1 MELIISFVAGA
12 SIAAIVAVFVSKSVI
27 ANHKGQENK
36 LLEQA
41 EKSQQEAIDTLR
53 QSNDEQLA
61 SLRQS
66 SAEQLDAQKQ
76 HFESQIE
83 TLKKNNTEQLETQR
97 QSFETQLSKQK
108 EYYESQLDTLKKTS
122 SEQLETQKQS
132 STEQLEAL
140 RKSSREQL
148 EAQKKAG
155 EEALAL
161 QKKNSEEAI
170 KLIQTQFEEST
181 KALRAQLKD
190 DTSQILKNR
199 QEELEKSSQQNIGQI
214 LDPLKKNIEDLRR
227 AMDEGSKEQAERNGE
242 LKERIANLMQQSD
255 ATRRSADELAKA
267 LKHGSKVQGDWG
279 ETVLNELL
287 DSQGLTEGI
296 HYEVQSTICDECGHP
311 VKNATGGILRP
322 DVILHL
328 DTKRDLVIDSKVS
341 LSAFIDYMNT
351 EDEESR
357 KSALKRHI
365 DSLRKHVDELSKKD
379 YASYIRAD
387 RQMVDYTIMFVP
399 VGGALWTAMNEDKK
413 LWREAADKNVYIADE
428 QSLYGALRMVSLTWT
443 QISQAEN
450 HRKVYELAE
459 EMIERVGMFRER
471 YENLGNAL
479 QKVQKEYDEGKKKL
493 EPGGASIINTSKK
506 LIELGSKN
514 SAKHP
519 IKLIEK

>member
-12 SIAAIVAVFVSKSVI
+12 TIAAIVAVLLSRAVI
-27 ANHKGQENK
+27 RNHKVQEAK

-41 EKSQQEAIDTLR
+41 ERSKQEA
-53 QSNDEQLA
+53 
-61 SLRQS
+61 
-66 SAEQLDAQKQ
+66 
-76 HFESQIE
+76 
-83 TLKKNNTEQLETQR
+83 
-97 QSFETQLSKQK
+97 
-108 EYYESQLDTLKKTS
+108 
-122 SEQLETQKQS
+122 
-132 STEQLEAL
+132 LEAL
-140 RKSSREQL
+140 RKSSAEQIEAQKQSSAQQLEAQKQNSAQQL

-190 DTSQILKNR
+190 DTSQILKSR

-214 LDPLKKNIEDLRR
+214 LDPLKKNIEELRK

-287 DSQGLTEGI
+287 DSQGLTEGR
-296 HYEVQSTICDECGHP
+296 HYEVQHVLCDECGHP
-311 VKNATGGILRP
+311 IKNANGGILRP

-341 LSAFIDYMNT
+341 LSAFIDYMNAEN
-351 EDEESR
+351 EDSR
-357 KSALKRHI
+357 REALKRHI
-365 DSLRKHVDELSKKD
+365 ESLRKHVDELSKKD
-379 YASYIRAD
+379 YASYISAD

-399 VGGALWTAMNEDKK
+399 VSGALWTAMNEDKN
-413 LWREAADKNVYIADE
+413 LWRDAADKKVYIADE

-450 HRKVYELAE
+450 HRKVYELAN
-459 EMIERVGMFRER
+459 EMIERVGMFREK

-479 QKVQKEYDEGKKKL
+479 EKAQKEYQEGKKKL
-493 EPGGASIINTSKK
+493 EPGGVSIINTSKK

-514 SAKHP
+514 SSKHP
-519 IKLIEK
+519 IKLIEE

>member
-12 SIAAIVAVFVSKSVI
+12 TIAAIVAVLLSRAVI
-27 ANHKGQENK
+27 RNHKVQEAK

-41 EKSQQEAIDTLR
+41 ERSKQEA
-53 QSNDEQLA
+53 
-61 SLRQS
+61 
-66 SAEQLDAQKQ
+66 
-76 HFESQIE
+76 
-83 TLKKNNTEQLETQR
+83 
-97 QSFETQLSKQK
+97 
-108 EYYESQLDTLKKTS
+108 
-122 SEQLETQKQS
+122 
-132 STEQLEAL
+132 LEAL
-140 RKSSREQL
+140 RKSSAEQLEAQKQSSAQQL

-190 DTSQILKNR
+190 DTSQILKSR

-214 LDPLKKNIEDLRR
+214 LDPLKKNIEELRK

-255 ATRRSADELAKA
+255 ATRKSADELAKA

-287 DSQGLTEGI
+287 DSQGLTEGR
-296 HYEVQSTICDECGHP
+296 HYEVQHVLCDECGHP
-311 VKNATGGILRP
+311 IKNANGGILRP

-341 LSAFIDYMNT
+341 LSAFIDYMNAEN
-351 EDEESR
+351 EDSR
-357 KSALKRHI
+357 REALKRHI
-365 DSLRKHVDELSKKD
+365 ESLRKHVDELSKKD
-379 YASYIRAD
+379 YASYISAD

-399 VGGALWTAMNEDKK
+399 VSGALWTAMNEDKN
-413 LWREAADKNVYIADE
+413 LWRDAADKKVYIADE

-450 HRKVYELAE
+450 HRKVYELAN
-459 EMIERVGMFRER
+459 EMIERVGMFREK
-471 YENLGNAL
+471 YDNLGNAL
-479 QKVQKEYDEGKKKL
+479 LKAQKEYEDGKKKL
-493 EPGGASIINTSKK
+493 EPGGVSIINTSKK

-514 SAKHP
+514 SSKHP
-519 IKLIEK
+519 IKLIEE

>member
-12 SIAAIVAVFVSKSVI
+12 TITAIVAVLLSRAVI
-27 ANHKGQENK
+27 RNHKVQEAK

-41 EKSQQEAIDTLR
+41 ERSKQEA
-53 QSNDEQLA
+53 
-61 SLRQS
+61 
-66 SAEQLDAQKQ
+66 
-76 HFESQIE
+76 
-83 TLKKNNTEQLETQR
+83 
-97 QSFETQLSKQK
+97 
-108 EYYESQLDTLKKTS
+108 
-122 SEQLETQKQS
+122 
-132 STEQLEAL
+132 LEAL
-140 RKSSREQL
+140 RKSSAEQIEAQKQSSAEQLEAQKQNSAEQL

-190 DTSQILKNR
+190 DTSQILKSR

-214 LDPLKKNIEDLRR
+214 LDPLKKNIEELRK

-287 DSQGLTEGI
+287 DSQGLTEGR
-296 HYEVQSTICDECGHP
+296 HYEVQHVLCDECGHP
-311 VKNATGGILRP
+311 IKNANGGILRP

-341 LSAFIDYMNT
+341 LSAFIDYMNAEN
-351 EDEESR
+351 EDSR
-357 KSALKRHI
+357 REALKRHI
-365 DSLRKHVDELSKKD
+365 ESLRKHVDELSKKD
-379 YASYIRAD
+379 YASYISAD

-399 VGGALWTAMNEDKK
+399 VSGALWTAMNEDKK
-413 LWREAADKNVYIADE
+413 LWRDAADKKVYIADE

-450 HRKVYELAE
+450 HRKVYELAN
-459 EMIERVGMFRER
+459 EMIERVGMFREK

-479 QKVQKEYDEGKKKL
+479 EKAQKEYQEGKKKL
-493 EPGGASIINTSKK
+493 EPGGVSIINTSKK

-514 SAKHP
+514 SSKHP
-519 IKLIEK
+519 IKLIEE

>member
-12 SIAAIVAVFVSKSVI
+12 TIAAIVAVLLSRAVI
-27 ANHKGQENK
+27 RNHKVQEAK

-41 EKSQQEAIDTLR
+41 ERSKQEA
-53 QSNDEQLA
+53 
-61 SLRQS
+61 
-66 SAEQLDAQKQ
+66 
-76 HFESQIE
+76 
-83 TLKKNNTEQLETQR
+83 
-97 QSFETQLSKQK
+97 
-108 EYYESQLDTLKKTS
+108 
-122 SEQLETQKQS
+122 
-132 STEQLEAL
+132 LEAL
-140 RKSSREQL
+140 RKSSAEQIEAQKQSSAQQL

-190 DTSQILKNR
+190 DTSQILKSR

-214 LDPLKKNIEDLRR
+214 LDPLKKNIEELRK

-287 DSQGLTEGI
+287 DSQGLTEGR
-296 HYEVQSTICDECGHP
+296 HYEVQHVLCDECGHP
-311 VKNATGGILRP
+311 IKNANGGILRP

-341 LSAFIDYMNT
+341 LSAFIDYMNAEN
-351 EDEESR
+351 EDSR
-357 KSALKRHI
+357 REALKRHI
-365 DSLRKHVDELSKKD
+365 ESLRKHVDELSKKD
-379 YASYIRAD
+379 YASYISAD

-399 VGGALWTAMNEDKK
+399 VSGALWTAMNEDKQ
-413 LWREAADKNVYIADE
+413 LWRDAADKKVYIADE

-450 HRKVYELAE
+450 HRKVYELAN
-459 EMIERVGMFRER
+459 EMIERVGMFREK

-479 QKVQKEYDEGKKKL
+479 EKAQKEYQEGKKKL
-493 EPGGASIINTSKK
+493 EPGGVSIINTSKK

-514 SAKHP
+514 SSKHP
-519 IKLIEK
+519 IKLIEE

>member
-12 SIAAIVAVFVSKSVI
+12 TIAAIVAVLLSRAVI
-27 ANHKGQENK
+27 RNHKVQEAK

-41 EKSQQEAIDTLR
+41 ERSKQEA
-53 QSNDEQLA
+53 
-61 SLRQS
+61 
-66 SAEQLDAQKQ
+66 
-76 HFESQIE
+76 
-83 TLKKNNTEQLETQR
+83 
-97 QSFETQLSKQK
+97 
-108 EYYESQLDTLKKTS
+108 
-122 SEQLETQKQS
+122 
-132 STEQLEAL
+132 LEAL
-140 RKSSREQL
+140 RKSSAVQLEAQKQNSAEQIEAQKQSSAQQL

-190 DTSQILKNR
+190 DTSQILKSR

-214 LDPLKKNIEDLRR
+214 LDPLKKNIEELRK

-287 DSQGLTEGI
+287 DSQGLTEGR
-296 HYEVQSTICDECGHP
+296 HYEVQHVLCDECGHP
-311 VKNATGGILRP
+311 IKNANGGILRP

-341 LSAFIDYMNT
+341 LSAFIDYMNAEN
-351 EDEESR
+351 EDSR
-357 KSALKRHI
+357 REALKRHI
-365 DSLRKHVDELSKKD
+365 ESLRKHVDELSKKD
-379 YASYIRAD
+379 YASYISAD

-399 VGGALWTAMNEDKK
+399 VSGALWTAMNEDKK
-413 LWREAADKNVYIADE
+413 LWRDAADKKVYIADE

-450 HRKVYELAE
+450 HRKVYELAN
-459 EMIERVGMFRER
+459 EMIERVGMFREK

-479 QKVQKEYDEGKKKL
+479 EKAQKEYQEGKKKL
-493 EPGGASIINTSKK
+493 EPGGVSIINTSKK

-514 SAKHP
+514 SSKHP
-519 IKLIEK
+519 IKLIEE

>member
-12 SIAAIVAVFVSKSVI
+12 TIAAIVAVLLSRAVI
-27 ANHKGQENK
+27 RNHKVQEAK

-41 EKSQQEAIDTLR
+41 EKSKQEA
-53 QSNDEQLA
+53 
-61 SLRQS
+61 
-66 SAEQLDAQKQ
+66 
-76 HFESQIE
+76 
-83 TLKKNNTEQLETQR
+83 LEA
-97 QSFETQLSKQK
+97 
-108 EYYESQLDTLKKTS
+108 
-122 SEQLETQKQS
+122 QKQS
-132 STEQLEAL
+132 SAQQLEAQ
-140 RKSSREQL
+140 KQSSAEQL

-190 DTSQILKNR
+190 DTSQILKSR

-214 LDPLKKNIEDLRR
+214 LDPLKKNIEELRK

-255 ATRRSADELAKA
+255 ATRKSADELAKA

-279 ETVLNELL
+279 ETILNELL
-287 DSQGLTEGI
+287 DSQGLTEGR
-296 HYEVQSTICDECGHP
+296 HYEVQHVLCDECGHP
-311 VKNATGGILRP
+311 IKNANGGILRP

-341 LSAFIDYMNT
+341 LSAFIDYMNA
-351 EDEESR
+351 EDEDSR
-357 KSALKRHI
+357 REALKRHI
-365 DSLRKHVDELSKKD
+365 ESLRKHVDELSKKD
-379 YASYIRAD
+379 YASYISAD

-399 VGGALWTAMNEDKK
+399 VSGALWTAMNEDKK
-413 LWREAADKNVYIADE
+413 LWRDAEDKKVYIADE

-450 HRKVYELAE
+450 HRKVYELAN
-459 EMIERVGMFRER
+459 EMIERVGMFREK

-479 QKVQKEYDEGKKKL
+479 EKAQKEYQEGKKKL
-493 EPGGASIINTSKK
+493 EPGGVSIINTSKK

-514 SAKHP
+514 SSKHP
-519 IKLIEK
+519 IKLIEE

>member
-12 SIAAIVAVFVSKSVI
+12 TIAAIVAVLLSRAVI
-27 ANHKGQENK
+27 RNHKVQEAK

-41 EKSQQEAIDTLR
+41 ERSKQEA
-53 QSNDEQLA
+53 
-61 SLRQS
+61 
-66 SAEQLDAQKQ
+66 
-76 HFESQIE
+76 
-83 TLKKNNTEQLETQR
+83 
-97 QSFETQLSKQK
+97 
-108 EYYESQLDTLKKTS
+108 
-122 SEQLETQKQS
+122 
-132 STEQLEAL
+132 LEAL
-140 RKSSREQL
+140 RKSSAEQLEAQKQSSAQQL

-190 DTSQILKNR
+190 DTSQILKSR

-214 LDPLKKNIEDLRR
+214 LDPLKKNIEELRK

-287 DSQGLTEGI
+287 DSQGLTEGR
-296 HYEVQSTICDECGHP
+296 HYEVQHVLCDECGHP
-311 VKNATGGILRP
+311 IKNANGGILRP

-341 LSAFIDYMNT
+341 LSAFIDYMNAEN
-351 EDEESR
+351 EDSR
-357 KSALKRHI
+357 KEALKRHI
-365 DSLRKHVDELSKKD
+365 ESLRKHVDELSKKD
-379 YASYIRAD
+379 YASYINAD

-399 VGGALWTAMNEDKK
+399 VSGALWTAMNEDKN
-413 LWREAADKNVYIADE
+413 LWRDAADKKVYIADE

-450 HRKVYELAE
+450 HRKVYELAN
-459 EMIERVGMFRER
+459 EMIERVGIFREK
-471 YENLGNAL
+471 YDNLGNAL
-479 QKVQKEYDEGKKKL
+479 LKAQKEYEDGKKKL
-493 EPGGASIINTSKK
+493 EPGGVSIINTSKK

-514 SAKHP
+514 SSKHP
-519 IKLIEK
+519 IKLIEE

>member
-12 SIAAIVAVFVSKSVI
+12 TIAAIVAVLLSRAVI
-27 ANHKGQENK
+27 RNHKVQEAK

-41 EKSQQEAIDTLR
+41 ERSKQEA
-53 QSNDEQLA
+53 
-61 SLRQS
+61 
-66 SAEQLDAQKQ
+66 
-76 HFESQIE
+76 
-83 TLKKNNTEQLETQR
+83 
-97 QSFETQLSKQK
+97 
-108 EYYESQLDTLKKTS
+108 
-122 SEQLETQKQS
+122 
-132 STEQLEAL
+132 LEAL
-140 RKSSREQL
+140 RKSSAEQIEAQKQSSAQQLEAQKQNSAQQL

-190 DTSQILKNR
+190 DTSQILKSR

-214 LDPLKKNIEDLRR
+214 LDPLKKNIEELRK

-287 DSQGLTEGI
+287 DSQGLTEGR
-296 HYEVQSTICDECGHP
+296 HYEVQHVLCDECGHP
-311 VKNATGGILRP
+311 IKNANGGILRP

-341 LSAFIDYMNT
+341 LSAFIDYMNAEN
-351 EDEESR
+351 EDSR
-357 KSALKRHI
+357 REALKRHI
-365 DSLRKHVDELSKKD
+365 ESLRKHVDELSKKD
-379 YASYIRAD
+379 YASYISAD

-399 VGGALWTAMNEDKK
+399 VSGALWTAMNEDKK
-413 LWREAADKNVYIADE
+413 LWRDAADKKVYIADE

-450 HRKVYELAE
+450 HRKVYELAN
-459 EMIERVGMFRER
+459 EMIERVGMFREK

-479 QKVQKEYDEGKKKL
+479 EKAQKEYQEGKKKL
-493 EPGGASIINTSKK
+493 EPGGVSIINTSKK

-514 SAKHP
+514 SSKHP
-519 IKLIEK
+519 IKLIEE

>member
-12 SIAAIVAVFVSKSVI
+12 TIAAIVAVLLSRAVI
-27 ANHKGQENK
+27 RNHKVQEAK

-41 EKSQQEAIDTLR
+41 ERSKQEA
-53 QSNDEQLA
+53 
-61 SLRQS
+61 
-66 SAEQLDAQKQ
+66 
-76 HFESQIE
+76 
-83 TLKKNNTEQLETQR
+83 
-97 QSFETQLSKQK
+97 
-108 EYYESQLDTLKKTS
+108 
-122 SEQLETQKQS
+122 
-132 STEQLEAL
+132 LEAL
-140 RKSSREQL
+140 RKSSAEQIEAQKQSSAEQL

-190 DTSQILKNR
+190 DTSQILKSR

-214 LDPLKKNIEDLRR
+214 LDPLKKNIEELRK

-255 ATRRSADELAKA
+255 ATRKSADELAKA

-287 DSQGLTEGI
+287 DSQGLTEGR
-296 HYEVQSTICDECGHP
+296 HYEVQHVLCDECGHP
-311 VKNATGGILRP
+311 IKNANGGILRP

-341 LSAFIDYMNT
+341 LSAFIDYMNAEN
-351 EDEESR
+351 EDSR
-357 KSALKRHI
+357 REALKRHI
-365 DSLRKHVDELSKKD
+365 ESLRKHVDELSKKD
-379 YASYIRAD
+379 YASYISAD

-399 VGGALWTAMNEDKK
+399 VSGALWTAMNEDKQ
-413 LWREAADKNVYIADE
+413 LWRDAADKKVYIADE

-450 HRKVYELAE
+450 HRKVYELAN
-459 EMIERVGMFRER
+459 EMIERVGMFREK

-479 QKVQKEYDEGKKKL
+479 EKAQKEYQEGKKKL
-493 EPGGASIINTSKK
+493 EPGGVSIINTSKK

-514 SAKHP
+514 SSKHP
-519 IKLIEK
+519 IKLIEE

>member
-12 SIAAIVAVFVSKSVI
+12 SIAAIVAVFVSRSII
-27 ANHKGQENK
+27 ANHKEQEDK

-41 EKSQQEAIDTLR
+41 EKSQQEAIDALK
-53 QSNDEQLA
+53 QSNDEQLS

-66 SAEQLDAQKQ
+66 NTEQL
-76 HFESQIE
+76 E
-83 TLKKNNTEQLETQR
+83 TQRQNSSEQLETQR

-108 EYYESQLDTLKKTS
+108 EYYESQFESLKKTS
-122 SEQLETQKQS
+122 SELIESQKQS
-132 STEQLEAL
+132 STEQLETQRL
-140 RKSSREQL
+140 HFESQLESLKKSSTEQI

-161 QKKNSEEAI
+161 QKKNSDEAI

-190 DTSQILKNR
+190 DTSQILKSR

-214 LDPLKKNIEDLRR
+214 LDPLKKNIEDLRK

-341 LSAFIDYMNT
+341 LSAFIDYMNA

-357 KSALKRHI
+357 KTALKRHI

-413 LWREAADKNVYIADE
+413 LWREAADKKVYIADE

-471 YENLGNAL
+471 YDNLGNAL

-514 SAKHP
+514 SSKHP
-519 IKLIEK
+519 IKLIEE

>member
-12 SIAAIVAVFVSKSVI
+12 TIAAIVAVLLSRAVI
-27 ANHKGQENK
+27 RNHKLQEAK

-41 EKSQQEAIDTLR
+41 ERSKQEA
-53 QSNDEQLA
+53 
-61 SLRQS
+61 
-66 SAEQLDAQKQ
+66 
-76 HFESQIE
+76 
-83 TLKKNNTEQLETQR
+83 
-97 QSFETQLSKQK
+97 
-108 EYYESQLDTLKKTS
+108 
-122 SEQLETQKQS
+122 
-132 STEQLEAL
+132 LEAL
-140 RKSSREQL
+140 RKSSAEQIEAQKQSSAQQL

-190 DTSQILKNR
+190 DTSQILKSR

-214 LDPLKKNIEDLRR
+214 LDPLKKNIEELKK

-255 ATRRSADELAKA
+255 ATRKSADELAKA

-279 ETVLNELL
+279 ETILNELL
-287 DSQGLTEGI
+287 DSQGLTEGR
-296 HYEVQSTICDECGHP
+296 HYEVQHVLCDECGHP
-311 VKNATGGILRP
+311 IKNANGGILRP

-341 LSAFIDYMNT
+341 LSAFIDYMNA
-351 EDEESR
+351 EDEDSR
-357 KSALKRHI
+357 REALKRHI
-365 DSLRKHVDELSKKD
+365 ESLRKHVDELSKKD
-379 YASYIRAD
+379 YASYISAD

-399 VGGALWTAMNEDKK
+399 VSGALWTAMNEDKN
-413 LWREAADKNVYIADE
+413 LWRDAADKKVYIADE

-450 HRKVYELAE
+450 HRKVYELAN
-459 EMIERVGMFRER
+459 EMIERVGMFREK

-479 QKVQKEYDEGKKKL
+479 EKAQKEYQEGKKKL
-493 EPGGASIINTSKK
+493 EPGGVSIINTSKK

-514 SAKHP
+514 SSKHP
-519 IKLIEK
+519 IKLIEE

>member
-12 SIAAIVAVFVSKSVI
+12 TIAAIVAVLLSRAVI
-27 ANHKGQENK
+27 RNHKLQEDK

-41 EKSQQEAIDTLR
+41 ERSKQEA
-53 QSNDEQLA
+53 
-61 SLRQS
+61 
-66 SAEQLDAQKQ
+66 
-76 HFESQIE
+76 
-83 TLKKNNTEQLETQR
+83 
-97 QSFETQLSKQK
+97 
-108 EYYESQLDTLKKTS
+108 
-122 SEQLETQKQS
+122 
-132 STEQLEAL
+132 LEAL
-140 RKSSREQL
+140 RKSSAQQLEAQKQSSAQQL

-190 DTSQILKNR
+190 DTSQILKSR

-214 LDPLKKNIEDLRR
+214 LDPLKKNIEELRK

-255 ATRRSADELAKA
+255 ATRKSADELAKA

-287 DSQGLTEGI
+287 DSQGLTEGR
-296 HYEVQSTICDECGHP
+296 HYEVQHVLCDECGHP
-311 VKNATGGILRP
+311 IKNANGGILRP

-341 LSAFIDYMNT
+341 LSAFIDYMNA
-351 EDEESR
+351 EDEDSR
-357 KSALKRHI
+357 REALKRHI
-365 DSLRKHVDELSKKD
+365 ESLRKHVDELSKKD
-379 YASYIRAD
+379 YASYISAD

-399 VGGALWTAMNEDKK
+399 VSGALWTAMNEDKN
-413 LWREAADKNVYIADE
+413 LWRDAADKKVYIADE

-450 HRKVYELAE
+450 HRKVYELAN
-459 EMIERVGMFRER
+459 EMIERVGMFREK

-479 QKVQKEYDEGKKKL
+479 EKAQKEYQEGKKKL
-493 EPGGASIINTSKK
+493 EPGGVSIINTSKK

-514 SAKHP
+514 SSKHP
-519 IKLIEK
+519 IKLIEE

>member
-12 SIAAIVAVFVSKSVI
+12 TIAAIVAVLLSRAVI
-27 ANHKGQENK
+27 RNHKVQEAK

-41 EKSQQEAIDTLR
+41 EKSKQEA
-53 QSNDEQLA
+53 
-61 SLRQS
+61 
-66 SAEQLDAQKQ
+66 
-76 HFESQIE
+76 
-83 TLKKNNTEQLETQR
+83 
-97 QSFETQLSKQK
+97 
-108 EYYESQLDTLKKTS
+108 
-122 SEQLETQKQS
+122 
-132 STEQLEAL
+132 LEAL
-140 RKSSREQL
+140 RKSSAEQLEAQKQSSAQQL

-190 DTSQILKNR
+190 DTSQILKSR

-214 LDPLKKNIEDLRR
+214 LDPLKKNIEELRK

-255 ATRRSADELAKA
+255 ATRKSADELAKA

-287 DSQGLTEGI
+287 DSQGLTEGR
-296 HYEVQSTICDECGHP
+296 HYEVQHVLCDECGHP
-311 VKNATGGILRP
+311 IKNANGGILRP

-341 LSAFIDYMNT
+341 LSAFIDYMNAEN
-351 EDEESR
+351 EDSR
-357 KSALKRHI
+357 REALKRHI
-365 DSLRKHVDELSKKD
+365 ESLRKHVDELSKKD
-379 YASYIRAD
+379 YASYISAD

-399 VGGALWTAMNEDKK
+399 VSGALWTAMNEDKN
-413 LWREAADKNVYIADE
+413 LWRDAADKKVYIADE

-450 HRKVYELAE
+450 HRKVYELAN
-459 EMIERVGMFRER
+459 EMIERVGMFREK

-479 QKVQKEYDEGKKKL
+479 EKAQKEYQEGKKKL
-493 EPGGASIINTSKK
+493 EPGGVSIINTSKK

-514 SAKHP
+514 SSKHP
-519 IKLIEK
+519 IKLIEE

>member
-12 SIAAIVAVFVSKSVI
+12 TIAAIVAVLLSRAVI
-27 ANHKGQENK
+27 RNHKVQEAK

-41 EKSQQEAIDTLR
+41 ERSKQEA
-53 QSNDEQLA
+53 
-61 SLRQS
+61 
-66 SAEQLDAQKQ
+66 
-76 HFESQIE
+76 
-83 TLKKNNTEQLETQR
+83 
-97 QSFETQLSKQK
+97 
-108 EYYESQLDTLKKTS
+108 
-122 SEQLETQKQS
+122 
-132 STEQLEAL
+132 LEAL
-140 RKSSREQL
+140 RKSSAQQIEAQKQSSAQQL

-190 DTSQILKNR
+190 DTSQILKSR

-214 LDPLKKNIEDLRR
+214 LDPLKKNIEELRK

-287 DSQGLTEGI
+287 DSQGLTEGR
-296 HYEVQSTICDECGHP
+296 HYEVQHVLCDECGHP
-311 VKNATGGILRP
+311 IKNANGGILRP

-341 LSAFIDYMNT
+341 LSAFIDYMNAEN
-351 EDEESR
+351 EDSR
-357 KSALKRHI
+357 REALKRHI
-365 DSLRKHVDELSKKD
+365 ESLRKHVDELSKKD
-379 YASYIRAD
+379 YASYISAD

-399 VGGALWTAMNEDKK
+399 VSGALWTAMNEDKK
-413 LWREAADKNVYIADE
+413 LWRDAADKKVYIADE

-450 HRKVYELAE
+450 HRKVYELAN
-459 EMIERVGMFRER
+459 EMIERVGMFREK

-479 QKVQKEYDEGKKKL
+479 EKAQKEYQEGKKKL
-493 EPGGASIINTSKK
+493 EPGGVSIINTSKK

-514 SAKHP
+514 SSKHP
-519 IKLIEK
+519 IKLIEE

>member
-12 SIAAIVAVFVSKSVI
+12 TIAAIVAVLLSRAVI
-27 ANHKGQENK
+27 RNHKVQEAK

-41 EKSQQEAIDTLR
+41 ERSKQEA
-53 QSNDEQLA
+53 
-61 SLRQS
+61 
-66 SAEQLDAQKQ
+66 
-76 HFESQIE
+76 
-83 TLKKNNTEQLETQR
+83 
-97 QSFETQLSKQK
+97 
-108 EYYESQLDTLKKTS
+108 
-122 SEQLETQKQS
+122 
-132 STEQLEAL
+132 LEAL
-140 RKSSREQL
+140 RKSSAEQLEAQKQSSAQQL

-190 DTSQILKNR
+190 DTSQILKSR

-214 LDPLKKNIEDLRR
+214 LDPLKKNIEELRK

-255 ATRRSADELAKA
+255 ATRKSADELAKA

-279 ETVLNELL
+279 ETILNELL
-287 DSQGLTEGI
+287 DSQGLTEGR
-296 HYEVQSTICDECGHP
+296 HYEVQHVLCDECGHP
-311 VKNATGGILRP
+311 IKNANGGILRP

-341 LSAFIDYMNT
+341 LSAFIDYMNAEN
-351 EDEESR
+351 EDSR
-357 KSALKRHI
+357 REALKRHI
-365 DSLRKHVDELSKKD
+365 ESLRKHVDELSKKD
-379 YASYIRAD
+379 YASYISAD

-399 VGGALWTAMNEDKK
+399 VSGALWTAMNEDKN
-413 LWREAADKNVYIADE
+413 LWRDAADKKVYIADE

-450 HRKVYELAE
+450 HRKVYELAN
-459 EMIERVGMFRER
+459 EMIERVGMFREK

-479 QKVQKEYDEGKKKL
+479 EKAQKEYQEGKKKL
-493 EPGGASIINTSKK
+493 EPGGVSIINTSKK

-514 SAKHP
+514 SSKHP
-519 IKLIEK
+519 IKLIEE

>member
-12 SIAAIVAVFVSKSVI
+12 TIAAIVAVLLSRAVI
-27 ANHKGQENK
+27 RNHKVQEAK

-41 EKSQQEAIDTLR
+41 ERSKQEA
-53 QSNDEQLA
+53 
-61 SLRQS
+61 
-66 SAEQLDAQKQ
+66 
-76 HFESQIE
+76 
-83 TLKKNNTEQLETQR
+83 
-97 QSFETQLSKQK
+97 
-108 EYYESQLDTLKKTS
+108 
-122 SEQLETQKQS
+122 
-132 STEQLEAL
+132 LEAL
-140 RKSSREQL
+140 RKSSAEQIEAQKQSSAQQLEAQKQNSAQQL

-190 DTSQILKNR
+190 DTSQILKSR

-214 LDPLKKNIEDLRR
+214 LDPLKKNIEELRK

-287 DSQGLTEGI
+287 DSQGLTEGR
-296 HYEVQSTICDECGHP
+296 HYEVQHVLCDECGHP
-311 VKNATGGILRP
+311 IKNANGGILRP

-341 LSAFIDYMNT
+341 LSAFIDYMNAEN
-351 EDEESR
+351 EDSR
-357 KSALKRHI
+357 REALKRHI
-365 DSLRKHVDELSKKD
+365 ESLRKHVDELSKKD
-379 YASYIRAD
+379 YAFYISAD

-399 VGGALWTAMNEDKK
+399 VSGALWTAMNEDKK
-413 LWREAADKNVYIADE
+413 LWRDAADKKVYIADE

-450 HRKVYELAE
+450 HRKVYELAN
-459 EMIERVGMFRER
+459 EMIERVGLFREK

-479 QKVQKEYDEGKKKL
+479 EKAQKEYQEGKKKL
-493 EPGGASIINTSKK
+493 EPGGVSIINTSKK

-514 SAKHP
+514 SSKHP
-519 IKLIEK
+519 IKLIEE

>member
-12 SIAAIVAVFVSKSVI
+12 TIAAIVAVLLSRAVI
-27 ANHKGQENK
+27 RNHKVQEAK

-41 EKSQQEAIDTLR
+41 EKSKQEA
-53 QSNDEQLA
+53 
-61 SLRQS
+61 
-66 SAEQLDAQKQ
+66 
-76 HFESQIE
+76 
-83 TLKKNNTEQLETQR
+83 LEA
-97 QSFETQLSKQK
+97 
-108 EYYESQLDTLKKTS
+108 
-122 SEQLETQKQS
+122 QKQS
-132 STEQLEAL
+132 SAQQLEAQK
-140 RKSSREQL
+140 RSSAEQL

-190 DTSQILKNR
+190 DTSQILKSR

-214 LDPLKKNIEDLRR
+214 LDPLKKNIEELRK

-255 ATRRSADELAKA
+255 ATRKSADELAKA

-287 DSQGLTEGI
+287 DSQGLTEGR
-296 HYEVQSTICDECGHP
+296 HYEVQHVLCDECGHP
-311 VKNATGGILRP
+311 IKNANGGILRP

-341 LSAFIDYMNT
+341 LSAFIDYMNAEN
-351 EDEESR
+351 EDSR
-357 KSALKRHI
+357 REALKRHI
-365 DSLRKHVDELSKKD
+365 ESLRKHVDELSKKD
-379 YASYIRAD
+379 YASYISAD

-399 VGGALWTAMNEDKK
+399 VSGALWTAMNEDKK
-413 LWREAADKNVYIADE
+413 LWRDAADKKVYIADE

-450 HRKVYELAE
+450 HRKVYELAN
-459 EMIERVGMFRER
+459 EMIERVGMFREK

-479 QKVQKEYDEGKKKL
+479 EKAQKEYQEGKKKL
-493 EPGGASIINTSKK
+493 EPGGVSIINTSKK

-514 SAKHP
+514 SSKHP
-519 IKLIEK
+519 IKLIEE

>member
-12 SIAAIVAVFVSKSVI
+12 TIAAIVAVLLSRAVI
-27 ANHKGQENK
+27 RNHKVQEAK

-41 EKSQQEAIDTLR
+41 EKSKQEA
-53 QSNDEQLA
+53 
-61 SLRQS
+61 
-66 SAEQLDAQKQ
+66 
-76 HFESQIE
+76 
-83 TLKKNNTEQLETQR
+83 LEA
-97 QSFETQLSKQK
+97 
-108 EYYESQLDTLKKTS
+108 
-122 SEQLETQKQS
+122 QKQS
-132 STEQLEAL
+132 SAQQLEAQ
-140 RKSSREQL
+140 KQSSAEQL

-190 DTSQILKNR
+190 DTSQILKSR

-214 LDPLKKNIEDLRR
+214 LDPLKKNIEELRK

-279 ETVLNELL
+279 ETILNELL
-287 DSQGLTEGI
+287 DSQGLTEGR
-296 HYEVQSTICDECGHP
+296 HYEVQHVLCDECGHP
-311 VKNATGGILRP
+311 IKNANGGILRP

-341 LSAFIDYMNT
+341 LSAFIDYMNAEN
-351 EDEESR
+351 EDSR
-357 KSALKRHI
+357 REALKRHI
-365 DSLRKHVDELSKKD
+365 ESLRKHVDELSKKD
-379 YASYIRAD
+379 YASYISAD

-399 VGGALWTAMNEDKK
+399 VSGALWTAMNEDKK
-413 LWREAADKNVYIADE
+413 LWRDAADKKVYIADE

-450 HRKVYELAE
+450 HRKVYELAN
-459 EMIERVGMFRER
+459 EMIERVGMFREK

-479 QKVQKEYDEGKKKL
+479 EKAQKEYQEGKKKL
-493 EPGGASIINTSKK
+493 EPGGVSIINTSKK

-514 SAKHP
+514 SSKHP
-519 IKLIEK
+519 IKLIEE

>member
-12 SIAAIVAVFVSKSVI
+12 TIAAIVAVLLSRAVI
-27 ANHKGQENK
+27 RNHKVQEAK

-41 EKSQQEAIDTLR
+41 ERSKQEA
-53 QSNDEQLA
+53 
-61 SLRQS
+61 
-66 SAEQLDAQKQ
+66 
-76 HFESQIE
+76 
-83 TLKKNNTEQLETQR
+83 
-97 QSFETQLSKQK
+97 
-108 EYYESQLDTLKKTS
+108 
-122 SEQLETQKQS
+122 
-132 STEQLEAL
+132 LEAL
-140 RKSSREQL
+140 RKSSAEQIEAQKQSSAQQL

-190 DTSQILKNR
+190 DTSQILKSR

-214 LDPLKKNIEDLRR
+214 LDPLKKNIEELRK

-287 DSQGLTEGI
+287 DSQGLTEGR
-296 HYEVQSTICDECGHP
+296 HYEVQHVLCDECGHP
-311 VKNATGGILRP
+311 IKNANGGILRP

-341 LSAFIDYMNT
+341 LSAFIDYMNAEN
-351 EDEESR
+351 EDSR
-357 KSALKRHI
+357 REALKRHI
-365 DSLRKHVDELSKKD
+365 ESLRKHVDELSKKD
-379 YASYIRAD
+379 YASYISAD

-399 VGGALWTAMNEDKK
+399 VSGALWTAMNEDKK
-413 LWREAADKNVYIADE
+413 LWRDAADKKVYIADE

-450 HRKVYELAE
+450 HRKVYELAN
-459 EMIERVGMFRER
+459 EMIERVGMFREK

-479 QKVQKEYDEGKKKL
+479 EKAQKEYQEGKKKL
-493 EPGGASIINTSKK
+493 EPGGVSIINTSKK

-514 SAKHP
+514 SSKHP
-519 IKLIEK
+519 IKLIEE

>member
-12 SIAAIVAVFVSKSVI
+12 TIAAIVAVLLSRAVI
-27 ANHKGQENK
+27 RNHKVQEAK

-41 EKSQQEAIDTLR
+41 ERSKQEA
-53 QSNDEQLA
+53 
-61 SLRQS
+61 
-66 SAEQLDAQKQ
+66 
-76 HFESQIE
+76 
-83 TLKKNNTEQLETQR
+83 
-97 QSFETQLSKQK
+97 
-108 EYYESQLDTLKKTS
+108 
-122 SEQLETQKQS
+122 
-132 STEQLEAL
+132 LEAL
-140 RKSSREQL
+140 RKSSAEQLEAQKQSSAQQL

-190 DTSQILKNR
+190 DTSQILKSR

-214 LDPLKKNIEDLRR
+214 LDPLKKNIEELRK

-255 ATRRSADELAKA
+255 ATRKSADELAKA

-279 ETVLNELL
+279 ETILNELL
-287 DSQGLTEGI
+287 DSQGLTEGR
-296 HYEVQSTICDECGHP
+296 HYEVQHVLCDECGHP
-311 VKNATGGILRP
+311 IKNANGGILRP

-341 LSAFIDYMNT
+341 LSAFIDYMNAEN
-351 EDEESR
+351 EDSR
-357 KSALKRHI
+357 REALKRHI
-365 DSLRKHVDELSKKD
+365 ESLRKHVDELSKKD
-379 YASYIRAD
+379 YASYISAD

-399 VGGALWTAMNEDKK
+399 VSGALWTAMNEDKK
-413 LWREAADKNVYIADE
+413 LWRDAADKKVYIADE

-450 HRKVYELAE
+450 HRKVYELAN
-459 EMIERVGMFRER
+459 EMIERVGIFREK
-471 YENLGNAL
+471 YDNLGNAL
-479 QKVQKEYDEGKKKL
+479 LKAQKEYEDGKKKL
-493 EPGGASIINTSKK
+493 EPGGVSIINTSKK

-514 SAKHP
+514 SSKHP
-519 IKLIEK
+519 IKLIEE

>member
-12 SIAAIVAVFVSKSVI
+12 TIAAIVAVLLSRAVI
-27 ANHKGQENK
+27 RNHKVQEAK

-41 EKSQQEAIDTLR
+41 ERSKQEA
-53 QSNDEQLA
+53 
-61 SLRQS
+61 
-66 SAEQLDAQKQ
+66 
-76 HFESQIE
+76 
-83 TLKKNNTEQLETQR
+83 LEA
-97 QSFETQLSKQK
+97 
-108 EYYESQLDTLKKTS
+108 
-122 SEQLETQKQS
+122 QKQS
-132 STEQLEAL
+132 SAQQLEAQ
-140 RKSSREQL
+140 KQSSAEQL

-190 DTSQILKNR
+190 DTSQILKSR

-214 LDPLKKNIEDLRR
+214 LDPLKKNIEELRK

-255 ATRRSADELAKA
+255 ATRKSADELAKA

-279 ETVLNELL
+279 ETILNELL
-287 DSQGLTEGI
+287 DSQGLTEGR
-296 HYEVQSTICDECGHP
+296 HYEVQHVLCDECGHP
-311 VKNATGGILRP
+311 IKNANGGILRP

-341 LSAFIDYMNT
+341 LSAFIDYMNA
-351 EDEESR
+351 EDEDSR
-357 KSALKRHI
+357 REALKRHI
-365 DSLRKHVDELSKKD
+365 ESLRKHVDELSKKD
-379 YASYIRAD
+379 YASYISAD

-399 VGGALWTAMNEDKK
+399 VSGALWTAMNEDKK
-413 LWREAADKNVYIADE
+413 LWRDAADKKVYIADE

-450 HRKVYELAE
+450 HRKVYELAN
-459 EMIERVGMFRER
+459 EMIERVGMFREK

-479 QKVQKEYDEGKKKL
+479 EKAQKEYQEGKKKL
-493 EPGGASIINTSKK
+493 EPGGVSIINTSKK

-514 SAKHP
+514 SSKHP
-519 IKLIEK
+519 IKLIEE

>member
-12 SIAAIVAVFVSKSVI
+12 TIAAIVAVLLSRAVI
-27 ANHKGQENK
+27 RNHKVQEAK

-41 EKSQQEAIDTLR
+41 ERSKQEA
-53 QSNDEQLA
+53 
-61 SLRQS
+61 
-66 SAEQLDAQKQ
+66 
-76 HFESQIE
+76 
-83 TLKKNNTEQLETQR
+83 
-97 QSFETQLSKQK
+97 
-108 EYYESQLDTLKKTS
+108 
-122 SEQLETQKQS
+122 
-132 STEQLEAL
+132 LEAL
-140 RKSSREQL
+140 RKSSAEQIETQKQSSAQQL

-190 DTSQILKNR
+190 DTSQILKSR

-214 LDPLKKNIEDLRR
+214 LDPLKKNIEELRK

-279 ETVLNELL
+279 ETILNELL
-287 DSQGLTEGI
+287 DSQGLTEGR
-296 HYEVQSTICDECGHP
+296 HYEVQHVLCDECGHP
-311 VKNATGGILRP
+311 IKNANGGILRP

-341 LSAFIDYMNT
+341 LSAFIDYMNAEN
-351 EDEESR
+351 EDSR
-357 KSALKRHI
+357 REALKRHI
-365 DSLRKHVDELSKKD
+365 ESLRKHVDELSKKD
-379 YASYIRAD
+379 YASYISAD

-399 VGGALWTAMNEDKK
+399 VSGALWTAMNEDKK
-413 LWREAADKNVYIADE
+413 LWRDAADKKVYIADE

-450 HRKVYELAE
+450 HRKVYELAN
-459 EMIERVGMFRER
+459 EMIERVGMFREK

-479 QKVQKEYDEGKKKL
+479 EKAQKEYQEGKKKL
-493 EPGGASIINTSKK
+493 EPGGVSIINTSKK

-514 SAKHP
+514 SSKHP
-519 IKLIEK
+519 IKLIEE

>member
-12 SIAAIVAVFVSKSVI
+12 TIAAIVAVLLSRAVI
-27 ANHKGQENK
+27 RNHKVQEAK

-41 EKSQQEAIDTLR
+41 ERSKQEA
-53 QSNDEQLA
+53 
-61 SLRQS
+61 
-66 SAEQLDAQKQ
+66 
-76 HFESQIE
+76 
-83 TLKKNNTEQLETQR
+83 
-97 QSFETQLSKQK
+97 
-108 EYYESQLDTLKKTS
+108 
-122 SEQLETQKQS
+122 
-132 STEQLEAL
+132 LEAL
-140 RKSSREQL
+140 RKSSAEQIEAQKQNSAQQLEAQKQSSAQQL

-190 DTSQILKNR
+190 DTSQILKSR

-214 LDPLKKNIEDLRR
+214 LDPLKKNIEELRK

-287 DSQGLTEGI
+287 DSQGLTEGR
-296 HYEVQSTICDECGHP
+296 HYEVQHVLCDECGHP
-311 VKNATGGILRP
+311 IKNANGGILRP

-341 LSAFIDYMNT
+341 LSAFIDYMNAEN
-351 EDEESR
+351 EDSR
-357 KSALKRHI
+357 REALKRHI
-365 DSLRKHVDELSKKD
+365 ESLRKHVDELSKKD
-379 YASYIRAD
+379 YASYISAD

-399 VGGALWTAMNEDKK
+399 VSGALWTAMNEDKK
-413 LWREAADKNVYIADE
+413 LWRDAADKKVYIADE

-450 HRKVYELAE
+450 HRKVYELAN
-459 EMIERVGMFRER
+459 EMIERVGMFREK

-479 QKVQKEYDEGKKKL
+479 EKAQKEYQEGKKKL
-493 EPGGASIINTSKK
+493 EPGGVSIINTSKK

-514 SAKHP
+514 SSKHP
-519 IKLIEK
+519 IKLIEE

>member
-12 SIAAIVAVFVSKSVI
+12 TIAAIVAVLLSRAVI
-27 ANHKGQENK
+27 RNHKVQEAK

-41 EKSQQEAIDTLR
+41 ERSKQEA
-53 QSNDEQLA
+53 
-61 SLRQS
+61 
-66 SAEQLDAQKQ
+66 
-76 HFESQIE
+76 
-83 TLKKNNTEQLETQR
+83 
-97 QSFETQLSKQK
+97 
-108 EYYESQLDTLKKTS
+108 
-122 SEQLETQKQS
+122 
-132 STEQLEAL
+132 LEAL
-140 RKSSREQL
+140 RKSSAEQL
-148 EAQKKAG
+148 EAQKQSSAQQLEAQKKSG

-190 DTSQILKNR
+190 DTSQILKSR

-214 LDPLKKNIEDLRR
+214 LDPLKKNIEELRK

-255 ATRRSADELAKA
+255 ATRKSADELAKA

-287 DSQGLTEGI
+287 DSQGLTEGR
-296 HYEVQSTICDECGHP
+296 HYEVQHVLCDECGHP
-311 VKNATGGILRP
+311 IKNANGGILRP

-341 LSAFIDYMNT
+341 LSAFIDYMNAEN
-351 EDEESR
+351 EDSR
-357 KSALKRHI
+357 KEALKRHI
-365 DSLRKHVDELSKKD
+365 ESLRKHVDELSKKD
-379 YASYIRAD
+379 YASYISAD

-399 VGGALWTAMNEDKK
+399 VSGALWTAMNEDKK
-413 LWREAADKNVYIADE
+413 LWRDAADKKVYIADE

-450 HRKVYELAE
+450 HRKVYELAN
-459 EMIERVGMFRER
+459 EMIERVGMFREK

-479 QKVQKEYDEGKKKL
+479 EKAQKEYQEGKKKL
-493 EPGGASIINTSKK
+493 EPGGVSIINTSKK

-514 SAKHP
+514 SSKHP
-519 IKLIEK
+519 IKLIEE

>member
-12 SIAAIVAVFVSKSVI
+12 TIAAIVAVLLFRAVI
-27 ANHKGQENK
+27 RNHKVQEAK

-41 EKSQQEAIDTLR
+41 ERSKQEA
-53 QSNDEQLA
+53 
-61 SLRQS
+61 
-66 SAEQLDAQKQ
+66 
-76 HFESQIE
+76 
-83 TLKKNNTEQLETQR
+83 
-97 QSFETQLSKQK
+97 
-108 EYYESQLDTLKKTS
+108 
-122 SEQLETQKQS
+122 
-132 STEQLEAL
+132 LEAL
-140 RKSSREQL
+140 RKSSAEQIEAQKQSSAEQL

-190 DTSQILKNR
+190 DTSQILKSR

-214 LDPLKKNIEDLRR
+214 LDPLKKNIEELRK

-287 DSQGLTEGI
+287 DSQGLTEGR
-296 HYEVQSTICDECGHP
+296 HYEVQHVLCDECGHP
-311 VKNATGGILRP
+311 IKNANGGILRP

-341 LSAFIDYMNT
+341 LSAFIDYMNAEN
-351 EDEESR
+351 EDSR
-357 KSALKRHI
+357 REALKRHI
-365 DSLRKHVDELSKKD
+365 ESLRKHVDELSKKD
-379 YASYIRAD
+379 YASYISAD

-399 VGGALWTAMNEDKK
+399 VSGALWTAMNEDKK
-413 LWREAADKNVYIADE
+413 LWRDAADKKVYIADE

-450 HRKVYELAE
+450 HRKVYELAN
-459 EMIERVGMFRER
+459 EMIERVGMFREK

-479 QKVQKEYDEGKKKL
+479 EKAQKEYQEGKKKL
-493 EPGGASIINTSKK
+493 EPGGVSIINTSKK

-514 SAKHP
+514 SSKHP
-519 IKLIEK
+519 IKLIEE